1 MITGRVL
8 ISLVH
13 GRHIGRSLLYSKPR
27 PSNKMSLADE
37 LLADLEE
44 VGEDDDQQHEGDEI
58 MDAAAEQLED
68 LAKMA
73 DKSVRAVAKLGE
85 SREVSDVM
93 VLLSVTRLST
103 VH

>member
-1 MITGRVL
+1 
-8 ISLVH
+8 
-13 GRHIGRSLLYSKPR
+13 
-27 PSNKMSLADE
+27 MSLADE

-85 SREVSDVM
+85 SREVSGLVSSPTS
-93 VLLSVTRLST
+93 LIT
-103 VH
+103 V

>member
-1 MITGRVL
+1 
-8 ISLVH
+8 
-13 GRHIGRSLLYSKPR
+13 
-27 PSNKMSLADE
+27 MSLADE

-73 DKSVRAVAKLGE
+73 DKSVNLQ
-85 SREVSDVM
+85 
-93 VLLSVTRLST
+93 
-103 VH
+103 

>member
-1 MITGRVL
+1 
-8 ISLVH
+8 
-13 GRHIGRSLLYSKPR
+13 
-27 PSNKMSLADE
+27 MSLADE

-58 MDAAAEQLED
+58 MDAAVEQLED

-93 VLLSVTRLST
+93 VLISN
-103 VH
+103 

>member
-1 MITGRVL
+1 
-8 ISLVH
+8 
-13 GRHIGRSLLYSKPR
+13 
-27 PSNKMSLADE
+27 MSLADE

-93 VLLSVTRLST
+93 VLISN
-103 VH
+103 

>member
-1 MITGRVL
+1 MSEITPCPEL
-8 ISLVH
+8 
-13 GRHIGRSLLYSKPR
+13 PR
-27 PSNKMSLADE
+27 PPSHSRAELVPNLAHVNKMSLADE

-44 VGEDDDQQHEGDEI
+44 VGEDDDQQHELGDEI

-93 VLLSVTRLST
+93 VLISN
-103 VH
+103 

>member
-1 MITGRVL
+1 
-8 ISLVH
+8 
-13 GRHIGRSLLYSKPR
+13 
-27 PSNKMSLADE
+27 MSLADE

-44 VGEDDDQQHEGDEI
+44 VGGEEEDMVQQEGDEI

-85 SREVSDVM
+85 SKEVSGSRKRV
-93 VLLSVTRLST
+93 VVTT
-103 VH
+103 AAAAVV

>member
-1 MITGRVL
+1 
-8 ISLVH
+8 
-13 GRHIGRSLLYSKPR
+13 
-27 PSNKMSLADE
+27 MSLADE

-44 VGEDDDQQHEGDEI
+44 VGEDDDQQHELGDEI

-93 VLLSVTRLST
+93 VLISVTRLST